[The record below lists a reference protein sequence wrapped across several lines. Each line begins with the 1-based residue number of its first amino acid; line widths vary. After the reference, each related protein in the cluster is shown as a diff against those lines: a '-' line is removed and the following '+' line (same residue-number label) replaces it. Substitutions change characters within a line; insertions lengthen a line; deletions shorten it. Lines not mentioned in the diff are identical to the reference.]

1 MAAAAFLPYVI
12 YDKGYFF
19 FYGDFN
25 VQQIPFYQLAHQAVR
40 EGNIWWSWK
49 TDLGANF
56 IGSYSFYLLF
66 SPFFWLTLPF
76 PTSFVPHLMAP
87 LLVLKSACA
96 AVTAYWYLRRFVR
109 DQEWAV
115 FCSLLYA
122 FSGFSVYNIFFNHF
136 HEAIVFFPLLLVGLE
151 KAMTENPRE
160 RKSSRNSWLTEILHD
175 SSILS
180 PPLAVRAG
188 EVLH

>member
-1 MAAAAFLPYVI
+1 MEHSLRPRRGRTLQVFLLGLFVAAAAFLPYVI

-87 LLVLKSACA
+87 LLVLKSAC
-96 AVTAYWYLRRFVR
+96 VCPGRGLGGVR
-109 DQEWAV
+109 
-115 FCSLLYA
+115 L
-122 FSGFSVYNIFFNHF
+122 
-136 HEAIVFFPLLLVGLE
+136 
-151 KAMTENPRE
+151 
-160 RKSSRNSWLTEILHD
+160 
-175 SSILS
+175 
-180 PPLAVRAG
+180 PPLRLFRLCG
-188 EVLH
+188 L